1 MDGGGLVAEV
11 VNGGG
16 RGFMGSYIFIKGS
29 LGPGRVLILLAS
41 SRGSYVITYQLN

>member
-1 MDGGGLVAEV
+1 VDGGGLVAEV

-16 RGFMGSYIFIKGS
+16 RGFMGSYMFIKGS

-41 SRGSYVITYQLN
+41 SQGLYVISYELN